1 MGKVGR
7 YCTALTRYRK
17 SKGFGIHSPFAF
29 HFVLNVLREKAAY
42 YAYADIAERRDEA
55 RRMKRLLKVG
65 KPRMISGKSARMM
78 FRIAN
83 YFNPKMILQ
92 LGTDFGV
99 SAYSTL
105 RVASDS
111 KMWLAGIQA
120 EPGIALALLQSQAD
134 RVSVSGSCVE
144 AVDDYIAA
152 VGGNRRYVVV
162 NRVPEAE
169 SVSVERWLVSLAEV
183 EAVVV
188 VRNLQND
195 EVVARLWHALLS
207 RLTYGMA
214 FTNGKM
220 GVVVIEKKLPLQ
232 TFSLWF

>member
-1 MGKVGR
+1 M
-7 YCTALTRYRK
+7 
-17 SKGFGIHSPFAF
+17 
-29 HFVLNVLREKAAY
+29 LNVLREKSAY
-42 YAYADIAERRDEA
+42 YAYADIAERRNEA
-55 RRMKRLLKVG
+55 RRMKRLLKVR
-65 KPRMISGKSARMM
+65 KPRMISEKSARMM

-92 LGTDFGV
+92 LGTNFGV

-105 RVASDS
+105 RVSSDS
-111 KMWLAGIQA
+111 RMWLASSQA
-120 EPGIALALLQSQAD
+120 EPEIALVLLQNQAD
-134 RVSVSGSCVE
+134 RISVSGSCGE

-152 VGGNRRYVVV
+152 VGDGKRYVVV
-162 NRVPEAE
+162 NRVTKAEA
-169 SVSVERWLVSLAEV
+169 VSVERWLVSLAET

-188 VRNLQND
+188 VRNLQHD
-195 EVVARLWHALLS
+195 EVVARLWRALLS

-220 GVVVIEKKLPLQ
+220 GVAVIEKKLPRQ

>member
-1 MGKVGR
+1 MGKIRR

-29 HFVLNVLREKAAY
+29 HFVLNVLREKSAY
-42 YAYADIAERRDEA
+42 YAYADIAERRNEA
-55 RRMKRLLKVG
+55 RRMKRLLKVR
-65 KPRMISGKSARMM
+65 KPRMISEKSARMM

-92 LGTDFGV
+92 LGTNFGV

-111 KMWLAGIQA
+111 RMWLASSQA
-120 EPGIALALLQSQAD
+120 EPEIALVLLQNQAD
-134 RVSVSGSCVE
+134 RISVSGSCGE

-152 VGGNRRYVVV
+152 VGDGKRYVVV
-162 NRVPEAE
+162 NRVT
-169 SVSVERWLVSLAEV
+169 

-188 VRNLQND
+188 VRNLQHD
-195 EVVARLWHALLS
+195 EVVARLWRALLS

-220 GVVVIEKKLPLQ
+220 GVAVIEKKLPRQ

>member
-1 MGKVGR
+1 MGKIRR

-29 HFVLNVLREKAAY
+29 HFVLNVLREKSAY
-42 YAYADIAERRDEA
+42 YAYADIAERRNEA
-55 RRMKRLLKVG
+55 RRMKRLLKVR
-65 KPRMISGKSARMM
+65 KPRMISEKSARMM

-92 LGTDFGV
+92 LGTNFGV

-111 KMWLAGIQA
+111 RMWLASSQA
-120 EPGIALALLQSQAD
+120 EPEIALVLLQNQAD
-134 RVSVSGSCVE
+134 RISVSGSCGE
-144 AVDDYIAA
+144 AV
-152 VGGNRRYVVV
+152 
-162 NRVPEAE
+162 
-169 SVSVERWLVSLAEV
+169 
-183 EAVVV
+183 
-188 VRNLQND
+188 D
-195 EVVARLWHALLS
+195 EVVARLWRALLS
-207 RLTYGMA
+207 RLTYGMT

-220 GVVVIEKKLPLQ
+220 GVAVIEKKLPRQ

>member
-1 MGKVGR
+1 MGKIRR

-29 HFVLNVLREKAAY
+29 HFVLNVLREKSAY
-42 YAYADIAERRDEA
+42 YAYADIAERRNEA
-55 RRMKRLLKVG
+55 RRMKRLLKVR
-65 KPRMISGKSARMM
+65 KPRMISEKSARMM

-92 LGTDFGV
+92 LGTNFGV

-105 RVASDS
+105 RVSSDS
-111 KMWLAGIQA
+111 RMWLASSQA
-120 EPGIALALLQSQAD
+120 EPEIALVLLQNQAD
-134 RVSVSGSCVE
+134 RISVSGSCGE

-152 VGGNRRYVVV
+152 VGDGKRYV
-162 NRVPEAE
+162 
-169 SVSVERWLVSLAEV
+169 VERWLVSLAET

-188 VRNLQND
+188 VRNLQHD
-195 EVVARLWHALLS
+195 EVVARLWRALLS

-220 GVVVIEKKLPLQ
+220 GVAVIEKKLPRQ